1 MFTNEIKITGKV
13 YNPVERHTNSGK
25 VITEFGLSVYAGK
38 NKEGKSRYKFIT
50 CKVWKEIGKP
60 QGDQLVTGKLA
71 FDVWEKDGKEM
82 SKPYILAEDV
92 CPQTQ
97 ETEQEQTKTAT
108 EGVPVID
115 DDIPF

>member
-82 SKPYILAEDV
+82 SKPYILADDV
-92 CPQTQ
+92 CPQT
-97 ETEQEQTKTAT
+97 EDQTKTDT
-108 EGVPVID
+108 VED
-115 DDIPF
+115 SSDIPF